1 MFENYVESKTDKRRG
16 WATTFIIASIILH
29 VIAVVALVVRGYWVI
44 EKLPVPR
51 TEITF
56 ASSAPPPPPPPPP
69 GGSKKKTETKRKKKK
84 VKEAVQPTKTDDK
97 KSQETSDD
105 SDPNP
110 DGVEGGVEGGVAG
123 GVVGG
128 VLGGVE
134 GGVLGGTGVGTAPP
148 PAPKKAKI
156 VPVQVLKGLRIAGE
170 SNIQPPSKA
179 TVAMERSGKSRVVAT
194 AKMCLTEGGRVKS
207 VSLIKRSGYPTW
219 DRKIRAKMKS
229 WKYKPYRVNGKA
241 IPVCTSVTFIYKI

>member
-1 MFENYVESKTDKRRG
+1 MFENYVEAKTDKRRG
-16 WATTFIIASIILH
+16 WATTFIGASIVLH

-69 GGSKKKTETKRKKKK
+69 GGQKKKTETKKKKKK
-84 VKEAVQPTKTDDK
+84 VTEPVQPTKTDEK
-97 KSQETSDD
+97 KPDTSDD
-105 SDPNP
+105 NSDPNP
-110 DGVEGGVEGGVAG
+110 AGVEGGVEGGVAG

-134 GGVLGGTGVGTAPP
+134 GGVLGGTGVGAPP
-148 PAPKKAKI
+148 PTVKKAKI

-170 SNIQPPSKA
+170 SNIRPPSKA
-179 TVAMERSGKSRVVAT
+179 AVAIGRSGKARVVAT

-207 VSLIKRSGYPTW
+207 VSMIKRSGFPSW
-219 DRKIRAKMKS
+219 DRAITSKMKA

-241 IPVCTSVTFIYKI
+241 IPVCTSVTFVYNN